1 MTSTT
6 ARGTRDA
13 LLRTLLRMFAFITP
27 HRATVAVNHTLCCAY
42 EAELGCKNE
51 LTWLDF
57 CSALDRKPNR
67 QPRCHSG
74 RQSLTS
80 RRTPSTSPL
89 GVRDVTRAPWGQ
101 WKVSERPRGITLGD
115 APRARHRR
123 RPVASRRRPPRP
135 SATTPHRPPYH
146 VDVSRRRRPAEAR
159 GTYRSRASAYPHP
172 LPRALTNPGP

>member
-1 MTSTT
+1 MTW
-6 ARGTRDA
+6 
-13 LLRTLLRMFAFITP
+13 
-27 HRATVAVNHTLCCAY
+27 H
-42 EAELGCKNE
+42 
-51 LTWLDF
+51 DF

-89 GVRDVTRAPWGQ
+89 GVKDVTRAPRGQ
-101 WKVSERPRGITLGD
+101 WKVSERPRGITLA

-123 RPVASRRRPPRP
+123 RPIASRRRPPRIL
-135 SATTPHRPPYH
+135 ATRPHRPPYP

-172 LPRALTNPGP
+172 LPRALTRAPTRVTMLTRRISLSVTSAQLVRPIAPVRLPARFAPRPRA

>member
-1 MTSTT
+1 M
-6 ARGTRDA
+6 
-13 LLRTLLRMFAFITP
+13 
-27 HRATVAVNHTLCCAY
+27 
-42 EAELGCKNE
+42 
-51 LTWLDF
+51 TWLDF

-89 GVRDVTRAPWGQ
+89 GVKDVTRAPWGQ

-123 RPVASRRRPPRP
+123 RPIASRRRPPRP
-135 SATTPHRPPYH
+135 STTTPHRPPYH

-159 GTYRSRASAYPHP
+159 GTYRSRASAYPRP
-172 LPRALTNPGP
+172 LPRALPQAPTRVTMLTRRISLSVTSAQLVRPIAPVRLPARFAPRPRA